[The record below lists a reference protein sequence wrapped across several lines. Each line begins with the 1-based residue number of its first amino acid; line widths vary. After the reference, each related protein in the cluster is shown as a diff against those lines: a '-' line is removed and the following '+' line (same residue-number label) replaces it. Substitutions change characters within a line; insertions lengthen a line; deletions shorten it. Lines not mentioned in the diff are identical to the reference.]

1 MADNLD
7 ERPLDTTDD
16 DLDTDRDDAL
26 ETDRPGGWAGVPESL
41 DETVNRPAGPDYGAS
56 PLEDETPGSQGDV
69 DPGSEGDFGRKDE
82 PRT

>member
-1 MADNLD
+1 MTENLG
-7 ERPLDTTDD
+7 ERPIDTTDG

-26 ETDRPGGWAGVPESL
+26 E
-41 DETVNRPAGPDYGAS
+41 ETVNRPAGPDYGAS

-69 DPGSEGDFGRKDE
+69 ESGSEGDFGRKDE